1 MRYETVTGIRPGEV
15 LQRARDY
22 FGPTGKVGLETTEQG
37 VNQLMFAGGGGFVAL
52 VTSQVAG
59 GSQVQL
65 TTHEFDREVEDF
77 INRLPPASGPLH
89 WLRDHLGK
97 ERQES

>member
-1 MRYETVTGIRPGEV
+1 MRYETVSGLRPNEV

-22 FGPTGKVGLETTEQG
+22 FGPTGKVGLETTEQA

-65 TTHEFDREVEDF
+65 TTHEFDREVEEF
-77 INRLPPASGPLH
+77 LRQLPPATGPLH
-89 WLRDHLGK
+89 WLRSHLGNTG
-97 ERQES
+97 EDP